1 MEALFGYDLSRTCDE
16 IRPNY
21 EFEPSCQKTVP
32 ESIISFLESTDYESA
47 IRLAVS
53 LGGDADTMGAITG
66 GISEAYYGGV
76 PEHIK
81 KEVLK
86 RLPNEFIDV
95 MQKFYQKFVEK

>member
-1 MEALFGYDLSRTCDE
+1 LD
-16 IRPNY
+16 
-21 EFEPSCQKTVP
+21 
-32 ESIISFLESTDYESA
+32 STDYESA

-53 LGGDADTMGAITG
+53 LGGDADTMGSITG
-66 GISEAYYGGV
+66 GIAEAFYGGV

-95 MQKFYQKFVEK
+95 MSRFYQKFVER